1 MSIADWDGDG
11 YTSNKGPPLPFLLPE
26 HNKGVDI
33 MSTYPGVE
41 SVKVSSFIYIILYTF
56 VRVICM
62 TFCFNSYIGVRRQGS
77 GASPDSLRFVVDTA
91 VRALRMRVRG
101 AHDHA

>member
-11 YTSNKGPPLPFLLPE
+11 VTSNKGPPLPFLLPE

-41 SVKVSSFIYIILYTF
+41 SVKVSLLMFIYISLYT
-56 VRVICM
+56 
-62 TFCFNSYIGVRRQGS
+62 SYG
-77 GASPDSLRFVVDTA
+77 
-91 VRALRMRVRG
+91 
-101 AHDHA
+101 

>member
-41 SVKVSSFIYIILYTF
+41 SVKVSSLFT
-56 VRVICM
+56 
-62 TFCFNSYIGVRRQGS
+62 
-77 GASPDSLRFVVDTA
+77 
-91 VRALRMRVRG
+91 
-101 AHDHA
+101 

>member
-1 MSIADWDGDG
+1 M

-41 SVKVSSFIYIILYTF
+41 SVKVSYLFT
-56 VRVICM
+56 
-62 TFCFNSYIGVRRQGS
+62 
-77 GASPDSLRFVVDTA
+77 
-91 VRALRMRVRG
+91 
-101 AHDHA
+101 

>member
-41 SVKVSSFIYIILYTF
+41 SVKVSSFIYIILYTSYGYF
-56 VRVICM
+56 V
-62 TFCFNSYIGVRRQGS
+62 
-77 GASPDSLRFVVDTA
+77 
-91 VRALRMRVRG
+91 
-101 AHDHA
+101 